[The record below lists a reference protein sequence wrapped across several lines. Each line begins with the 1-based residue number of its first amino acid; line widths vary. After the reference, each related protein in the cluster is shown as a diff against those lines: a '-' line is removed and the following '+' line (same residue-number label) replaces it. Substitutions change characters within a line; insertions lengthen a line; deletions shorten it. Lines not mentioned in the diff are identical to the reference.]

1 MTEEKS
7 VTEMT
12 CRGLS
17 FVKSMIRGEMRGKLV
32 RWGCIKIGML
42 SKRVCGSDAFID
54 WDTNKADEKKR
65 KREKL
70 YY

>member
-7 VTEMT
+7 VTEMI

-17 FVKSMIRGEMRGKLV
+17 FVRSMMRGEMRGKWV

-54 WDTNKADEKKR
+54 WDIKNE
-65 KREKL
+65 E
-70 YY
+70 